1 MHWLIY
7 SILATIF
14 LGFSMVFYKLPSYKN
29 YSSFISTIVTN
40 ALSTIFVVLI
50 LWISMGSVDFQ
61 HISCYGLA
69 WGATFCVSMV
79 LYKKLLN
86 GRDTGIIFPAVSS
99 VGNAVTVL
107 VGIIVLSERISL
119 IQTLGILTILLSIYF
134 FQKKDGKLT
143 FNKEALILA
152 LGIIIFST
160 IQKFIQKLGAE
171 HETVQHF
178 MLYQYLGATL
188 FGLILTSIFERGKLK
203 ELFAL
208 KKYLKGAILISL
220 FSVLGGYMIFKALS
234 LAPLSQVYAIHPMYT
249 LVSAMLGVWLFKEKV
264 TARKVLLIFLSIAGV
279 ILLRIG

>member
-1 MHWLIY
+1 MYWLTY

-29 YSSFISTIVTN
+29 YSSFISTIATN
-40 ALSTIFVVLI
+40 ALSTIFVVII
-50 LWISMGSVDFQ
+50 LWISTGSVDI
-61 HISCYGLA
+61 HTISWYGLA

-119 IQTLGILTILLSIYF
+119 IQTLGILTIFLSIYF

-160 IQKFIQKLGAE
+160 TQKFIQKLGAE

-178 MLYQYLGATL
+178 MTYQYLGATL
-188 FGLILTSIFERGKLK
+188 FALFLTSIFERGKLK

-208 KKYLKGAILISL
+208 RKYLKGAILISL

-264 TARKVLLIFLSIAGV
+264 TSRKVLLIFLSIAGV